1 MPFQILTDKPI
12 IGAISGFCS
21 PLILLLQS
29 FFINETALKYVA
41 ALGIWG
47 GAFVCLLTI
56 VLKLMEIA
64 EKVKIKRK

>member
-21 PLILLLQS
+21 PLILILQS
-29 FFINETALKYVA
+29 FFIDEKALKYVA

-47 GAFVCLLTI
+47 GAFVCFLTI
-56 VLKLMEIA
+56 VLKLIELF
-64 EKVKIKRK
+64 EKVKIRRK